1 MPDRPRL
8 TPAMADARRAVR
20 ECFATAGL
28 ADGDLVL
35 VACSGGADSL
45 ALAAAVGF
53 EAPRAGLRAGAVI
66 IDHGLQPGSAAVA
79 ERAAAQCRELGLE
92 PVAVRR
98 VSVRAS
104 GSGLEAA
111 ARDARYAELEVARND
126 LGAAAVA
133 LGHNLND
140 QAETVLLGLTRG
152 SGLRSLAGMQV
163 VSGVWLRPF
172 LGLSRELLEA
182 SCRDQGIEFWS
193 DPHNQDTVFT
203 RVRLRK
209 LLAELEG
216 EVGPGIA
223 EALAKTAQ
231 QLREVEQVIAAE
243 ADALEQSARAGG
255 TGRSLRYQVSVLAEA
270 LPALRKRAL
279 QLAAQRAG
287 GHDLT
292 AAHLEAADALI
303 TNWHGQK
310 SLSLPGITVG
320 REGEQ
325 IVFKL
330 AQPPK
335 PGAC

>member
-20 ECFATAGL
+20 AGFAAAELGE
-28 ADGDLVL
+28 GDLVL

-45 ALAAAVGF
+45 ALAAAIGF

-66 IDHGLQPGSAAVA
+66 IDHGLQANSAAVA
-79 ERAAAQCRELGLE
+79 QRAAEQCRELGLE
-92 PVAVRR
+92 PVAVRQA
-98 VSVRAS
+98 SVQVGRT
-104 GSGLEAA
+104 GLEAA
-111 ARDARYAELEVARND
+111 AREARYAELEAARSQ
-126 LGAAAVA
+126 LGARVVA

-152 SGLRSLAGMQV
+152 SGLRSLAGMQG
-163 VSGVWLRPF
+163 VSGCWLRPF
-172 LGLSRELLEA
+172 LGLSRELLET
-182 SCRDQGIEFWS
+182 SCRDQGITFWS
-193 DPHNQDTVFT
+193 DPHNADSAFT

-209 LLAELEG
+209 LLAELEF

-231 QLREVEQVIAAE
+231 QLREAEQVIAAE
-243 ADALEQSARAGG
+243 ASKLEQLARAGG
-255 TGRSLRYQVSVLAEA
+255 SGRSLRYQVSVLAQA

-287 GHDLT
+287 GHDLN
-292 AAHLEAADALI
+292 AAHLDAADALVS
-303 TNWHGQK
+303 NWHGQK